1 MGNSWGGVRPGS
13 DRLSYPLDR
22 QKANPYWA
30 EIEHCH
36 NFSRSRLYALLRE
49 MGFEPV
55 RYGISERYRAC
66 MEVIARKA

>member
-55 RYGISERYRAC
+55 R
-66 MEVIARKA
+66 